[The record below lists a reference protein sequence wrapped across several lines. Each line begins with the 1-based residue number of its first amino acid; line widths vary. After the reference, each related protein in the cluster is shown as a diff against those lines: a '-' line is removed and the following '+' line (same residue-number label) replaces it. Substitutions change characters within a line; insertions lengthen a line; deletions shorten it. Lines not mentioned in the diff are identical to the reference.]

1 MRYDPDVT
9 MTRITVTVDE
19 ATLSELKERVGP
31 GEVSAFVV
39 EALRQK
45 LRADP
50 IVELLAQLDVMYGPL
65 TDQEVRDG
73 EEWYD
78 QMMQRLSST
87 LEP

>member
-1 MRYDPDVT
+1 MT

-19 ATLSELKERVGP
+19 ATLAELKERVGP

-45 LRADP
+45 LRVDP

-65 TDQEVRDG
+65 TD
-73 EEWYD
+73 EEGNSPHD
-78 QMMQRLSST
+78 
-87 LEP
+87 

>member
-1 MRYDPDVT
+1 MISTVT

-19 ATLSELKERVGP
+19 ETLSELKERVAP

-65 TDQEVRDG
+65 TDEELRDG

>member
-1 MRYDPDVT
+1 MISSVT
-9 MTRITVTVDE
+9 MTRITVTVDAE
-19 ATLSELKERVGP
+19 TLSELKERVGP

-50 IVELLAQLDVMYGPL
+50 IVQLLAQLDVMYGPL
-65 TDQEVRDG
+65 TDDELRDG

>member
-1 MRYDPDVT
+1 MISTVT

-19 ATLSELKERVGP
+19 ETLSELKERVAP

-50 IVELLAQLDVMYGPL
+50 IVELLAQLDVMYGPI
-65 TDQEVRDG
+65 TDEELRDG

>member
-1 MRYDPDVT
+1 MT

-19 ATLSELKERVGP
+19 ATLAELKERVGP

-45 LRADP
+45 LRVDP

-65 TDQEVRDG
+65 TDEEVEEG

-78 QMMQRLSST
+78 QMMQRLSLT

>member
-1 MRYDPDVT
+1 MT

-19 ATLSELKERVGP
+19 ATLAELKERVGP

-45 LRADP
+45 LRVDP

-65 TDQEVRDG
+65 TDEAGNSPHD
-73 EEWYD
+73 
-78 QMMQRLSST
+78 
-87 LEP
+87 

>member
-1 MRYDPDVT
+1 MISSVT

-19 ATLSELKERVGP
+19 ETLSELKERVAP

-65 TDQEVRDG
+65 TDEELRDG

>member
-1 MRYDPDVT
+1 MT

-19 ATLSELKERVGP
+19 ATLAELKERVGP

-45 LRADP
+45 LRVDP

-65 TDQEVRDG
+65 TDEEVEEG

-78 QMMQRLSST
+78 QMMQRLSLT
-87 LEP
+87 QEP

>member
-1 MRYDPDVT
+1 

-19 ATLSELKERVGP
+19 ETLAELKERVAP

-45 LRADP
+45 LRVDP
-50 IVELLAQLDVMYGPL
+50 IVELLAQLDAMYGPL
-65 TDQEVRDG
+65 TDEETKDG

-78 QMMQRLSST
+78 QMMQRLSLT